1 MTHREFDLR
10 WTGVSLLM
18 AGLLAASAASGSTS
32 TSPATAAGTPQAHE
46 GGPVARV
53 LEVTPRLGPPGT
65 SVTVKAIGMPSLTPV
80 QLALGATGG
89 FEALALALTSID
101 GEVEGV
107 LAVPDWAKRD
117 ETHRFIAF
125 NLYFTAILAES
136 PIFHVTDADGVVVR
150 QGEVGRIGATCLT
163 LEGDDEERYRLTGA
177 TGDLVVGERTLLE
190 GVLTVPE
197 APTEGCGD
205 EPLPALQLR

>member
-1 MTHREFDLR
+1 MKS
-10 WTGVSLLM
+10 SLAFVIALVLPASAGIAAAPPSTVPA
-18 AGLLAASAASGSTS
+18 AGL
-32 TSPATAAGTPQAHE
+32 QAHE
-46 GGPVARV
+46 GTRVARV

-65 SVTVKAIGMPSLTPV
+65 AVTVKAIGMPSLTPV
-80 QLALGATGG
+80 QLSLGATGTG

-107 LAVPDWAKRD
+107 LEVPEWAKRE

-150 QGEVGRIGATCLT
+150 EGEIGRIGATCVT

-177 TGDLVVGERTLLE
+177 TGDLVVGERARLE
-190 GVLTVPE
+190 GVLTAPE
-197 APTEGCGD
+197 GPLEGCGD
-205 EPLPALQLR
+205 APLLTLQLR